1 MSSSKT
7 ATHTDMLCFRYCKKS
22 TPSREK
28 LAFASISLIQR
39 VYFHLFPLKMAL
51 RKHKSYTPED
61 LSAAL
66 IMTSLTSGFKRH
78 LPLEA
83 DDDHSVPEAK
93 KLATHA
99 KVVKLRDAGETQV
112 IASSTNW
119 MLKPAPYFYYND
131 RSREPDDDPL
141 TPLTPPGLV
150 PTFPAKMHA
159 ILSNKELSDV
169 IEWLPHGR
177 AWRIL
182 KPRTFEIHVLPRY
195 FHHNKLSSFVRQTS
209 EQQIGSNHTFLTNDI
224 LLANGWGFRR
234 LTQGYDRNAYY
245 HEYFLK
251 GKSISHI
258 HFSLPPSL
266 PHLSKKMVRPKV
278 AEKKSVEPDHE
289 PDLYAISQEFPLP
302 SADDDSKLISFDA
315 GVLSP
320 FGLMCT

>member
-1 MSSSKT
+1 
-7 ATHTDMLCFRYCKKS
+7 
-22 TPSREK
+22 
-28 LAFASISLIQR
+28 
-39 VYFHLFPLKMAL
+39 MAL

-78 LPLEA
+78 LPVEA
-83 DDDHSVPEAK
+83 DDDHSEPEAK

-99 KVVKLRDAGETQV
+99 KMLKLRDAVETQAV
-112 IASSTNW
+112 ASSTNW

-131 RSREPDDDPL
+131 RSREPDEDPL

-195 FHHNKLSSFVRQTS
+195 FHHNKLSSFVRQT
-209 EQQIGSNHTFLTNDI
+209 
-224 LLANGWGFRR
+224 NGWGFRR

-251 GKSISHI
+251 G
-258 HFSLPPSL
+258 L

-289 PDLYAISQEFPLP
+289 PDLYAISREFPLP
-302 SADDDSKLISFDA
+302 SSDEDSKLISFESH
-315 GVLSP
+315 VLSP
-320 FGLMCT
+320 LGLMCT

>member
-1 MSSSKT
+1 
-7 ATHTDMLCFRYCKKS
+7 
-22 TPSREK
+22 
-28 LAFASISLIQR
+28 
-39 VYFHLFPLKMAL
+39 MAL

-78 LPLEA
+78 LPAEA
-83 DDDHSVPEAK
+83 DDEHFAPLAKRRATEAK
-93 KLATHA
+93 VLKT
-99 KVVKLRDAGETQV
+99 RDSIETQAIV
-112 IASSTNW
+112 SATNW
-119 MLKPAPYFYYND
+119 VLKPAPYFYYND

-195 FHHNKLSSFVRQTS
+195 FHHNKLSSFVRQT
-209 EQQIGSNHTFLTNDI
+209 
-224 LLANGWGFRR
+224 NGWGFRR

-251 GKSISHI
+251 GKSMCHYLILVSPRL
-258 HFSLPPSL
+258 SPSNTSSATCTALAGL

-289 PDLYAISQEFPLP
+289 PDLYAISREFPLP
-302 SADDDSKLISFDA
+302 TADDESKHISFETD
-315 GVLSP
+315 VMSSLS
-320 FGLMCT
+320 LMCT

>member
-1 MSSSKT
+1 
-7 ATHTDMLCFRYCKKS
+7 
-22 TPSREK
+22 
-28 LAFASISLIQR
+28 
-39 VYFHLFPLKMAL
+39 MAL

-78 LPLEA
+78 LPAEA
-83 DDDHSVPEAK
+83 DDEHFAPLAKRRATEAEVLK
-93 KLATHA
+93 T
-99 KVVKLRDAGETQV
+99 RDSIETQAIV
-112 IASSTNW
+112 SATNW
-119 MLKPAPYFYYND
+119 VLKPAPYFYYND

-195 FHHNKLSSFVRQTS
+195 FHHNKLSSFVRQ
-209 EQQIGSNHTFLTNDI
+209 
-224 LLANGWGFRR
+224 
-234 LTQGYDRNAYY
+234 
-245 HEYFLK
+245 
-251 GKSISHI
+251 
-258 HFSLPPSL
+258 SL

-289 PDLYAISQEFPLP
+289 PDLYAISREFPLP
-302 SADDDSKLISFDA
+302 TADDESKHISFETD
-315 GVLSP
+315 VMSSLS
-320 FGLMCT
+320 LMCT